1 MQIIRIE
8 ADYPYEYSVCLY
20 IDDEPN
26 GDTFRVFDSVDAVTE
41 ARDYADELQA
51 QYPDAEI
58 VEVY

>member
-20 IDDEPN
+20 TNDEPD
-26 GDTFRVFDSVDAVTE
+26 GDTFRVFDSEESAQ
-41 ARDYADELQA
+41 DYAGELQM

-58 VEVY
+58 IESY